1 MRFLLRFWLLM
12 PAPLLLSHLLQS
24 QGVPLSEQT
33 VVWFSLTPVLLVL
46 YSLRVEQQENRKRW
60 QRLRGQLLADEFL
73 LDPKS
78 SQDREHA
85 AKLKLGGWPDV

>member
-12 PAPLLLSHLLQS
+12 PVPLLLSQLAQS
-24 QGVPLSEQT
+24 QGVLFSEQT
-33 VVWFSLTPVLLVL
+33 VVWFSLTPLLLVL
-46 YSLRVEQQENRKRW
+46 YQLRMEHQQNRKHW

-85 AKLKLGGWPDV
+85 AKLKLGARPDV